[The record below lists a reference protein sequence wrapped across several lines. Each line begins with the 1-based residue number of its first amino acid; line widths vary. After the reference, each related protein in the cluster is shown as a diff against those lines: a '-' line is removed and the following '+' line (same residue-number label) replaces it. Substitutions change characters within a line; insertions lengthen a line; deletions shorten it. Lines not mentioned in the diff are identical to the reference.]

1 MALWYSRIVSAC
13 SRLKWGQGVPRPVWS
28 PGVGQAAPTAMGAQ
42 MPALAAPKF
51 DVGSSYRLAPEW
63 GQVGTGTV
71 LCTATSVD
79 QVVPRVWVPVVAL
92 VHPSN
97 GGTQQPSVV
106 VLAMVTTKNR
116 RYEVG
121 TASSK
126 GRVTGGCWSAFVCLR
141 WPANCNVLQ
150 RQDANILV
158 RSLNKPDCLLELAQS
173 ATHPGAVLHIKHGRV
188 LVPCGGQSRC

>member
-71 LCTATSVD
+71 LCAATSVD

-97 GGTQQPSVV
+97 LNKGGQGGTRNNQVW
-106 VLAMVTTKNR
+106 L
-116 RYEVG
+116 
-121 TASSK
+121 
-126 GRVTGGCWSAFVCLR
+126 C
-141 WPANCNVLQ
+141 
-150 RQDANILV
+150 
-158 RSLNKPDCLLELAQS
+158 
-173 ATHPGAVLHIKHGRV
+173 
-188 LVPCGGQSRC
+188 